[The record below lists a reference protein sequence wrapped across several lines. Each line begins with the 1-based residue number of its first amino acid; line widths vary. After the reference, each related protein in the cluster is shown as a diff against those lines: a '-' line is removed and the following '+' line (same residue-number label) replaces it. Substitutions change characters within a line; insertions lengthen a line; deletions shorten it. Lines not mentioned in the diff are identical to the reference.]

1 VGRYIL
7 QRLLLLVPMWVAVG
21 VVSFIIVH
29 ATPGDPAAAFL
40 GQEAQFESK
49 ATIYRRLGLDKPLS
63 VQLVNWIVGAAHG
76 DLGQSFFLGRSVSDA
91 LAERVPVTLSL
102 TSLAL
107 PLAAA
112 VGIPLGIVAA
122 LHPNSWKDG
131 VTTGVALCGLSV
143 PEFVIGML
151 LIFFFAVELRWFP
164 VGGYQPLTQG
174 VVPWL
179 HHLALPALSLAL
191 LQTGLIARI
200 TRASMLQVLDSDY
213 VRTARAKGLP
223 ERAVLVKHALRNAII
238 SVVTVLGLAF
248 TILMSGAFITETLFQ
263 LPGIGNLAISAV
275 LRRDYPVIQ
284 GELLLIST
292 VVLLVN
298 ILVDVAYGYLNPTIT
313 YS

>member
-1 VGRYIL
+1 MGRYIV
-7 QRLLLLVPMWVAVG
+7 QRLILLIPLWVAVG

-29 ATPGDPAAAFL
+29 ATPGDPAAVFL
-40 GQEAQFESK
+40 GQDALVESK
-49 ATIYRRLGLDKPLS
+49 AVIYRRLGLDKPLH
-63 VQLVNWIVGAAHG
+63 VQLVNWIVGAARG

-91 LAERVPVTLSL
+91 LVERLPVTLSL

-107 PLAAA
+107 PMAA
-112 VGIPLGIVAA
+112 VVGVPLGIMAA

-131 VTTGVALCGLSV
+131 LTTSVALFGLSV
-143 PEFVIGML
+143 PEFVTGML
-151 LIFFFAVELRWFP
+151 LIFFFGVEQRWFP
-164 VGGYQPLTQG
+164 VGGYRPLSQG
-174 VVPWL
+174 VVSWA
-179 HHLALPALSLAL
+179 HHLALPALSLGL

-213 VRTARAKGLP
+213 IRTARAKGLQEP
-223 ERAVLVKHALRNAII
+223 IVLVKHALRNAFI
-238 SVVTVLGLAF
+238 SVVTVVGLAF

-263 LPGIGNLAISAV
+263 LPGVGNLVVSAV

-284 GELLLIST
+284 GALLLIST
-292 VVLLVN
+292 IVLLVN